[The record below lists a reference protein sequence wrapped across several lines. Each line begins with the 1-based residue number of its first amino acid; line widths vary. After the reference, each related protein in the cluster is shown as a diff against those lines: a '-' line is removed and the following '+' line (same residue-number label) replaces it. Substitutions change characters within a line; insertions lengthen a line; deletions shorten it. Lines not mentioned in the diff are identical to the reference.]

1 MGLIEVSLGLR
12 WPLITSTGM
21 CSVASSSALTSP
33 EPLGWE
39 TWGETLA
46 VSPSTIRARNW
57 TAGDC
62 RGQGWLEGCHGEAR
76 GMKAERA
83 STLSPGAAM
92 YSWLTALT

>member
-12 WPLITSTGM
+12 WPLVTPTGM
-21 CSVASSSALTSP
+21 CSVASFSASTSL

-62 RGQGWLEGCHGEAR
+62 GGGGGAGVVGGLPWRSEGHEG
-76 GMKAERA
+76 
-83 STLSPGAAM
+83 
-92 YSWLTALT
+92 